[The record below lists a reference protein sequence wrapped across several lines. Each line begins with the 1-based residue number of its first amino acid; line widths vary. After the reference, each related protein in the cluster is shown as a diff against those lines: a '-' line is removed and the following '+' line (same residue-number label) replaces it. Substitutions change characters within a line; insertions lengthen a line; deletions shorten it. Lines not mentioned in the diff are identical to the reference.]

1 MKKFSAVVK
10 DSYSNR
16 IVFIENQEYTTKK
29 DFINDLRNNGYKVN
43 PKKVK
48 SSELFRYIVE
58 NTNMYDWDWDLKEIP
73 HEQ

>member
-16 IVFIENQEYTTKK
+16 VVFIENQEYETKK
-29 DFINDLRNNGYKVN
+29 DFIRDLRNNGYKVN

-48 SSELFRYIVE
+48 SSKLFRYIVE
-58 NTNMYDWDWDLKEIP
+58 NTNMYEWDWDLKEIP
-73 HEQ
+73 HE